1 MLSGDCENCWSIIL
15 NRQCLPGLERLE
27 LIDLQLTG
35 TDGKT
40 KQPFLLIEPH
50 LNVVA
55 EHALDEVGDVCRFS
69 LQTLKIVNI
78 SRLECCLI
86 NIIII
91 ALVQI
96 AILSPGFHSP

>member
-1 MLSGDCENCWSIIL
+1 MIVRIFDQKFLNC
-15 NRQCLPGLERLE
+15 QCLPGLERLE

-40 KQPFLLIEPH
+40 KQPFLLLEPH
-50 LNVVA
+50 LNFIA

-86 NIIII
+86 IITMIAILQNI
-91 ALVQI
+91 
-96 AILSPGFHSP
+96 ILSPGFHSP

>member
-1 MLSGDCENCWSIIL
+1 MIVRIFDQKFLNC
-15 NRQCLPGLERLE
+15 QCLPGLERLE

-40 KQPFLLIEPH
+40 KQPSILLEPH

-78 SRLECCLI
+78 SRLACCVI
-86 NIIII
+86 TM
-91 ALVQI
+91 I
-96 AILSPGFHSP
+96 AILQNIILPPGFHSP